1 MSMTPHLPG
10 GTLYPYQFDALEYA
24 DQHQGRVLIADE
36 MGLGKTPNALGWLW
50 NKGLFRALV
59 ICPATIKLQWAREA
73 MKWLGFEED
82 EITVVNGIRP
92 APITGSLAI
101 CNYDILS
108 RRLPDLLAFNPRAIV
123 LDESH
128 YLKEAKAKRSKSA
141 KFLCQQRGVESVVA
155 LTGTPVL
162 NRPKELWHQVQCI
175 NPGIW
180 PNWWRF
186 AMRFCDAKRVETRW
200 NTDNKARDKAWDF
213 NGASNLDELDR
224 TLRSEVMVRRQK
236 VDVMEHLPELQTVT
250 VPFEVNLSSYKK
262 VRKEVQRRLA
272 EVRDQLRRER
282 ESINNLSD
290 DARDIAI
297 AGRAEGNSTVKL
309 YGYLI
314 QEITKLK
321 KEAAIAKL
329 KVATDWI
336 KDFTISTEDP
346 LVVFT
351 HHHDLSDALWE
362 GLSASHGEIPRPL
375 DGRMPMAQRQKY
387 IDEFSNGKYPL
398 LICGLKAMGMGVD
411 GLQHRASH
419 LAFMEFGWS
428 PSDHAQA
435 ASRLHR
441 QGQENAVT
449 AHYLLAADTLDE
461 RIAQLL
467 DAKSTVTSAVVGEM
481 DTAGIMESIV
491 DAIAEEA

>member
-10 GTLYPYQFDALEYA
+10 GTLYPYQLEALEYLNK
-24 DQHQGRVLIADE
+24 HQGRVLIADE
-36 MGLGKTPNALGWLW
+36 MGVGKTPNALGWLW
-50 NKGLFRALV
+50 NRGLFRALV
-59 ICPATIKLQWAREA
+59 ICPATIKLQWARESL
-73 MKWLGFEED
+73 KWLGFDED
-82 EITVVNGIRP
+82 EVTIVNGIRP
-92 APITGSLAI
+92 APITGSVAI

-108 RRLPDLLAFNPRAIV
+108 RRLPDLLAFAPRAII

-128 YLKEAKAKRSKSA
+128 YLKEAKSKRSKTA
-141 KFLCQQRGVESVVA
+141 KFLCQQPGVESVVA

-162 NRPKELWHQVQCI
+162 NRPKELWHQIQCI
-175 NPGIW
+175 NPRIW
-180 PNWWRF
+180 PNWYRF
-186 AMRFCDAKRVETRW
+186 AMRYCDAKQVQTRW
-200 NTDNKARDKAWDF
+200 NTVKKSRDRAWDF
-213 NGASNLDELDR
+213 SGASNLDELDQ
-224 TLRSEVMVRRQK
+224 TLRSEVMVRRRK

-262 VRKEVQRRLA
+262 VRKEVQARLA
-272 EVRDQLRRER
+272 EVRDLLRRER
-282 ESINNLSD
+282 EHINNLTED
-290 DARDIAI
+290 VRDMAI

-309 YGYLI
+309 YGFLI

-329 KVATDWI
+329 PVAIEWI
-336 KDFTISTEDP
+336 KDFTTSTGEP

-351 HHHDLSDALWE
+351 HHHELSDALWE
-362 GLSASHGEIPRPL
+362 TLGPLCGEIPQPL
-375 DGRMPMAQRQKY
+375 DGRMSMAQRQKY
-387 IDEFSNGKYPL
+387 IDEFIDGKYPI

-467 DAKSTVTSAVVGEM
+467 DAKATVTSAVVGEM

-491 DAIAEEA
+491 DAIAEEG